1 MQISSSIT
9 SLFNYLFSSSVKQG
23 LKDSSDSMFILGFS
37 KVNLLVKSL
46 MKTFEISS
54 SSSIIF
60 LLSL

>member
-37 KVNLLVKSL
+37 KVNMLVKSL